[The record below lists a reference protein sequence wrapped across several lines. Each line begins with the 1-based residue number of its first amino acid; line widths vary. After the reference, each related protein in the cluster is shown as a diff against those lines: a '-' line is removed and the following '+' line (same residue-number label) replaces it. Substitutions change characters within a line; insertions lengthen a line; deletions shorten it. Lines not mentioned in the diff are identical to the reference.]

1 MPDWESWEATND
13 DGSGKARRAAYAS
26 RVHALAGDGSCRGAG
41 ECVRATVPPTAGV
54 ERSPP
59 LDAQR
64 LEVFTQR
71 VTLRSALGNVQV
83 RMIEREVEE
92 TLMLHPLPPPP
103 PPPGPN
109 MTAIREAAEA
119 AAREAA
125 RLEEEAALAYLEL
138 LLAG

>member
-1 MPDWESWEATND
+1 M
-13 DGSGKARRAAYAS
+13 
-26 RVHALAGDGSCRGAG
+26 
-41 ECVRATVPPTAGV
+41 
-54 ERSPP
+54 SPP